1 MVSWIKL
8 ENCKTISILW
18 VCTNSTS
25 NKTDCLNRINDCLN
39 NLGIVQASL
48 HKNSSAERSY
58 YTALKH
64 RKKYPDCYYNL
75 GNLVWWLFFMLCLKC
90 TCCICSQF
98 SNKSYTF
105 QRLNHIENVY
115 VMCCWYFNWNDF
127 DTRQIFDDMWR
138 YNSLSKR
145 F

>member
-1 MVSWIKL
+1 MNLFCLLKCISWFKSVSKNIV
-8 ENCKTISILW
+8 NFSFQ
-18 VCTNSTS
+18 S
-25 NKTDCLNRINDCLN
+25 NIESNEIIFHCREDFAAAWM

-90 TCCICSQF
+90 TCCVYAVSLVINMKCNVSKNLI
-98 SNKSYTF
+98 NKNGSK
-105 QRLNHIENVY
+105 
-115 VMCCWYFNWNDF
+115 MC
-127 DTRQIFDDMWR
+127 
-138 YNSLSKR
+138 
-145 F
+145 